1 MITPEENSPKP
12 YKSLDMWRGIAS
24 IWVVMFHGS
33 IATVDA
39 HPEVRSTLIFYFSKH
54 GAFGVWMFFIISGY
68 CIAGATCLFI
78 QRQNGIWSFIYAR
91 LRRIY
96 PTFWFSV
103 VLYFGFRILAD
114 AFLSHGYLKSSNPAS
129 QDVLHQSWLYYVSN
143 VSLTQNLFHQGYL
156 QAVYWT
162 LCYEVAF
169 YILVSISLLFTLR
182 YRDEEYTFNVLH
194 GITIVSLFSFI
205 AFPSRLFYPF
215 DLWPHFGLGVLIYDL
230 VWRRRKF
237 RVNLCTSII
246 ILLLLIIFFLKR
258 EGTHYVDIGGSNSF
272 LFSSCFAVLLLLL
285 HNYDG
290 NIINFLPCKWLS
302 WVGIFS
308 YSLYLTHYMV
318 VTFVSKLTDSQVQWF
333 SISRIVIIIVSVV
346 FARLFFQFC
355 ENPYMGARRKMVMNR
370 SKLQVPVN

>member
-1 MITPEENSPKP
+1 MISPEENSPKP

-54 GAFGVWMFFIISGY
+54 GAFGVWTFLSSVV
-68 CIAGATCLFI
+68 IASLCHVL
-78 QRQNGIWSFIYAR
+78 
-91 LRRIY
+91 IY
-96 PTFWFSV
+96 PTTKRNLCFLFMPVCDVFIPLFGFLV

-129 QDVLHQSWLYYVSN
+129 KDVLHQSWLYYVSN

-237 RVNLCTSII
+237 TVNLCTSII
-246 ILLLLIIFFLKR
+246 ILLLLIIFFLK
-258 EGTHYVDIGGSNSF
+258 
-272 LFSSCFAVLLLLL
+272 
-285 HNYDG
+285 
-290 NIINFLPCKWLS
+290 
-302 WVGIFS
+302 
-308 YSLYLTHYMV
+308 
-318 VTFVSKLTDSQVQWF
+318 
-333 SISRIVIIIVSVV
+333 SVKE
-346 FARLFFQFC
+346 LIT
-355 ENPYMGARRKMVMNR
+355 
-370 SKLQVPVN
+370 LI